1 VEIQL
6 LNGLEQVHTQDKFM
20 AHFAILGV
28 GNIVQQVVVVGN
40 EIATTEQAGIDF
52 LRKTFNDNH
61 LPVIQTS
68 YNTIGNKHTA
78 GGTPLRGNYA
88 GIGYQYDQANNVFYA
103 PQPYPSWTLDKTTWL
118 WNAPT
123 PMPTDGKQYKWDE
136 PTKTWVAI

>member
-1 VEIQL
+1 
-6 LNGLEQVHTQDKFM
+6 M

-28 GNIVQQVVVVGN
+28 GNIVKQVIVVGN

-68 YNTIGNKHTA
+68 YNTIGNKHTL

-88 GIGYQYDQANNVFYA
+88 GIGYQYDQANDVFYA

-123 PMPTDGKQYKWDE
+123 PMPTDGNKYTWNE
-136 PTKTWVAI
+136 TTKTWVISGVATT